1 LTLSLPCFLTPWY
14 CICPDPGF
22 DIDTPSYC
30 ICPDPGF
37 GIDSEGNFDPSKA
50 ALRVASKLQ
59 GAVLQSG
66 NLSMMTAIRKHLDDT
81 SKAECLASVLK
92 LLEYVEEVSARH
104 LFLVSAVTV
113 DESHTVQEDDEFMMK
128 PMHYAK
134 AMVMLARDVD
144 AQPLGAFSF
153 HAPSRYLP
161 FLQQLA
167 IDLMA

>member
-1 LTLSLPCFLTPWY
+1 M
-14 CICPDPGF
+14 
-22 DIDTPSYC
+22 
-30 ICPDPGF
+30 
-37 GIDSEGNFDPSKA
+37 
-50 ALRVASKLQ
+50 Q

-81 SKAECLASVLK
+81 SKAECLALVLK
-92 LLEYVEEVSARH
+92 LVEYVEAKEVSARH
-104 LFLVSAVTV
+104 LFLVSDVTV
-113 DESHTVQEDDEFMMK
+113 DTSHTVQEDDEFMMK

-153 HAPSRYLP
+153 HAPSLYLP

>member
-1 LTLSLPCFLTPWY
+1 
-14 CICPDPGF
+14 
-22 DIDTPSYC
+22 
-30 ICPDPGF
+30 
-37 GIDSEGNFDPSKA
+37 
-50 ALRVASKLQ
+50 
-59 GAVLQSG
+59 
-66 NLSMMTAIRKHLDDT
+66 MMTVIRKHLDDT

-92 LLEYVEEVSARH
+92 LLEYVEEISARH
-104 LFLVSAVTV
+104 PSLVPAVTV
-113 DESHTVQEDDEFMMK
+113 DTSHHSTVEDDHEFMTK

-153 HAPSRYLP
+153 HAPSLYLP

>member
-1 LTLSLPCFLTPWY
+1 LTLSLLCFLTPWY
-14 CICPDPGF
+14 CICPDPGL
-22 DIDTPSYC
+22 
-30 ICPDPGF
+30 
-37 GIDSEGNFDPSKA
+37 GINSEGNSEHSKA
-50 ALRVASKLQ
+50 ALRVASKFQ

-92 LLEYVEEVSARH
+92 LLEYVEESARH
-104 LFLVSAVTV
+104 PSLVSAVTV
-113 DESHTVQEDDEFMMK
+113 DTSHTVEDEFMMK

-153 HAPSRYLP
+153 HAPSLYLP
-161 FLQQLA
+161 FLQKLA